1 MAVVA
6 AFCRRKARSVPRRRT
21 SPSGRSRAAAREL
34 WRRRTPSPQPRRRVP
49 CTTAHSTLR
58 VLAFPNSPHEAMLFS
73 NIDDGY
79 LEGLLRGYRAGILT
93 STDYQN
99 LSQCETIDGAP
110 RAKLRNS
117 RPYSRGGRH
126 ARAIALCGP
135 AAAGPLVSSA
145 PFPLC
150 GPALSPPR
158 APFPPQT

>member
-1 MAVVA
+1 
-6 AFCRRKARSVPRRRT
+6 
-21 SPSGRSRAAAREL
+21 
-34 WRRRTPSPQPRRRVP
+34 
-49 CTTAHSTLR
+49 
-58 VLAFPNSPHEAMLFS
+58 MLFS

-117 RPYSRGGRH
+117 RPYSRGRRR

>member
-1 MAVVA
+1 
-6 AFCRRKARSVPRRRT
+6 
-21 SPSGRSRAAAREL
+21 
-34 WRRRTPSPQPRRRVP
+34 
-49 CTTAHSTLR
+49 
-58 VLAFPNSPHEAMLFS
+58 MLFS

-117 RPYSRGGRH
+117 CPYFRGRRR

-150 GPALSPPR
+150 GTALTAARSLSPTDMKMHLASTDYGNFLQNEPSPISTTTLAEKCTVRR
-158 APFPPQT
+158 AAAPSRARASPFPPLTHPSPTLHRRSWSRSSTS

>member
-1 MAVVA
+1 MVGLASHVDLPAEILAEKDALYLRPAQAGSFLDQFNRCTRFVGR
-6 AFCRRKARSVPRRRT
+6 FHGGDRIC
-21 SPSGRSRAAAREL
+21 SPFAMGD
-34 WRRRTPSPQPRRRVP
+34 
-49 CTTAHSTLR
+49 
-58 VLAFPNSPHEAMLFS
+58 MLFA

-79 LEGLLRGYRAGILT
+79 LEGLLRGYRGGILT
-93 STDYQN
+93 SADYAN
-99 LSQCETIDGAP
+99 LCQCETIDGAP

-117 RPYSRGGRH
+117 RPYFRGRRR